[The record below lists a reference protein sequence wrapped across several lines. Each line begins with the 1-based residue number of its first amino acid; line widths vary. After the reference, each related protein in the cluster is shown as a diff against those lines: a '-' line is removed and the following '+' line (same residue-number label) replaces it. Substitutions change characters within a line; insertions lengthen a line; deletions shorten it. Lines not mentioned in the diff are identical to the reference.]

1 MYTVTCLQQLQS
13 AFIITHLHHQSMSVT
28 TVYYTD
34 KNSYHNYKYSYYWQ
48 FVHNVTGS
56 TADKQKISK

>member
-1 MYTVTCLQQLQS
+1 
-13 AFIITHLHHQSMSVT
+13 MSVT

-34 KNSYHNYKYSYYWQ
+34 KNSYYNYKYSYYWQ